1 MTPRFDIT
9 GMMRLWGSGWGTQY
23 LGWEVDRKP
32 LCGAVAHLVKPL
44 GFRVLSPASLRAPWE
59 EPETDCAAW
68 DSPHLRKGSTVGQSR
83 SDPLSVAVRSSVNP
97 CSSWRPHCQPRPWKK
112 SVPADPCRSGWPL
125 PATARSLCGLL
136 PVSGTAEAPS
146 RGPSGPAGAA

>member
-9 GMMRLWGSGWGTQY
+9 GMMRLWGSGCGTQY

-32 LCGAVAHLVKPL
+32 LCGAVAHLVNLK
-44 GFRVLSPASLRAPWE
+44 
-59 EPETDCAAW
+59 PETDCAAW
-68 DSPHLRKGSTVGQSR
+68 DSPHLRKGSTVGQSH

-97 CSSWRPHCQPRPWKK
+97 CSSWPSHCQPRPWKK

-125 PATARSLCGLL
+125 PATARSPCGLL

-146 RGPSGPAGAA
+146 RGA